1 MSVQEVLTIDS
12 VLLCMS
18 KEQTIAGRVLALFY
32 CCPALHFT
40 TFCIIIILFDVL
52 IPLSYCKSLVMN
64 SISLYIG
71 DNPVLGISLEEL
83 MDEVNRIE
91 GLEDPVA
98 SFLSSDEFRSVDPS
112 VEEEVYYDT

>member
-1 MSVQEVLTIDS
+1 
-12 VLLCMS
+12 
-18 KEQTIAGRVLALFY
+18 
-32 CCPALHFT
+32 
-40 TFCIIIILFDVL
+40 
-52 IPLSYCKSLVMN
+52 MN
-64 SISLYIG
+64 SISLYID

-112 VEEEVYYDT
+112 VEEEV